1 MPLNGLS
8 VMLAE
13 HLAIVNLK
21 NKYYRDTECMK
32 KTVIS
37 RFICLTPAVPA
48 RQRIMPAKIFRLG
61 AGTACSLAPEPSS
74 RTARASVE
82 PAAL

>member
-48 RQRIMPAKIFRLG
+48 RQRIMPAKFSALVPERLV
-61 AGTACSLAPEPSS
+61 ALLPSHRHALLAP
-74 RTARASVE
+74 
-82 PAAL
+82 L